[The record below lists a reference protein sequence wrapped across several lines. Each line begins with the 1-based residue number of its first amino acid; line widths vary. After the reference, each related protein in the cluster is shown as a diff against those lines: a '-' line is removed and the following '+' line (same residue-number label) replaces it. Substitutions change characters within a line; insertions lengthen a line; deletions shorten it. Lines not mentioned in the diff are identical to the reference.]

1 MRISSPGRRPFSFRD
16 IKNSLNTPI
25 DEMSSPVQ
33 NRNVNVVNAFLVV
46 LLVLILGVVLG
57 SVFCRYVLNQSL
69 TWSDEVV
76 RYLFVWFVLIGSA
89 AVLRDRMH
97 IRVEFF
103 VDLLPANARRLL
115 EMSML
120 VLIIAFNAVLTLFG
134 LLWVLQTQGTF
145 TPALGMPLNWVFY
158 GALPVTALL
167 SVWFGVRR
175 FCAGQYAE
183 QANNTDESA
192 TS

>member
-1 MRISSPGRRPFSFRD
+1 MTSNTHIDAMLGRS
-16 IKNSLNTPI
+16 
-25 DEMSSPVQ
+25 Q
-33 NRNVNVVNAFLVV
+33 NKQVNLVNVVLVA

-57 SVFCRYVLNQSL
+57 AVFCRYVLNQSL

-76 RYLFVWFVLIGSA
+76 RYLFVWFTLIGSA
-89 AVLRDRMH
+89 AVLRDRLH

-103 VDLLPANARRLL
+103 IDLFPIKVRRLF
-115 EMSML
+115 EISTL
-120 VLIIAFNAVLTLFG
+120 VLIVAFNAVLIMLG
-134 LLWVLQTQGTF
+134 LLWVVQTRGTY

-158 GALPVTALL
+158 SALPSTALL
-167 SVWFGVRR
+167 SVWFGIRR
-175 FCAGQYAE
+175 LRSGQYAE